1 MGLAIIQAQDGD
13 LYRFTA
19 TEEEMIQ
26 FCMHFD
32 GRGNGWEIECETGK
46 TKVYDIRN

>member
-1 MGLAIIQAQDGD
+1 MGLAIILAQDGG

-19 TEEEMIQ
+19 MEEEMIQ

-32 GRGNGWEIECETGK
+32 GRGKKICRQMASTM
-46 TKVYDIRN
+46 